1 MSQMTRAVFVGSH
14 ATVCSTARQS
24 AEPGEAWT
32 RVRVWSRSGSAGLA
46 GAARPGQATPS
57 ANTTIPRA
65 TAHGG
70 AKVFRMDERMTELL
84 VRRGERGDKNE
95 SRKEFFV
102 FCVFGLALKPQL
114 AQ

>member
-1 MSQMTRAVFVGSH
+1 
-14 ATVCSTARQS
+14 
-24 AEPGEAWT
+24 
-32 RVRVWSRSGSAGLA
+32 
-46 GAARPGQATPS
+46 
-57 ANTTIPRA
+57 
-65 TAHGG
+65 
-70 AKVFRMDERMTELL
+70 MTELL